1 MDFDR
6 IRDLASKIPDK
17 INKIQNEDAA
27 KMALVQPFIVAMGYD
42 IFDPDEV
49 MPEYPIFECGK
60 KNEYADY
67 AILRDG
73 KPIILIECK
82 WNEKDIADLSNKDF
96 HMQLN
101 KYYNQTPAKFGILTN
116 GIVYKFYS
124 DMDETNKMDKMPF
137 LEFDLCNIDDPVVND
152 IIFSETK
159 YFSKP
164 MDEDEAY
171 KRAQDLKYLS
181 DIRNLLE
188 NEFREPSPDFVR
200 YVAEQVYK
208 GPMINKKIME
218 KFSKY
223 TQMTCNQFIQNKMN
237 NTWKVAQKLTQ
248 PASSEANEDYDTE
261 SKGPKYFIFNGEK
274 FEIKFWKD
282 MIPKI
287 CSIMASRHKDR
298 FEEIFNLRGTK
309 NPYFSRNKDDLTSP
323 ELIDGTDIYAET
335 WFGKNGLLRQSK
347 KVISLFG
354 YPEDAISFGEDQ
366 E

>member
-6 IRDLASKIPDK
+6 IRDLASKIPEK

-27 KMALVQPFIVAMGYD
+27 KMAFVQPFIIAMGYD

-49 MPEYPIFECGK
+49 MPEYPIFENCR

-82 WNEKDIADLSNKDF
+82 WNEKDITDLSNKEF
-96 HMQLN
+96 HIQLN

-116 GIVYKFYS
+116 GIIYKFYS
-124 DMDETNKMDKMPF
+124 DLDETHKMDKMPF
-137 LEFDLCNIDDPVVND
+137 LEFDLRNIDDPIVND
-152 IIFSETK
+152 VIFSETK

-164 MDEDEAY
+164 MDIDEAY

-181 DIRNLLE
+181 DIRTLLE

-208 GPMINKKIME
+208 GPMINKRIME

-223 TQMTCNQFIQNKMN
+223 TKMTCNQFIQNKMN
-237 NTWKVAQKLTQ
+237 NTWKVAQKLAQ
-248 PASSEANEDYDTE
+248 PESSEEDEDRDAKP
-261 SKGPKYFIFNGEK
+261 KGSKYFIFNGEK
-274 FEIKFWKD
+274 FEIKFWKY

-287 CSIMASRHKDR
+287 CSIMASKYGND
-298 FEEIFNLRGTK
+298 FERILSLKGNKNL
-309 NPYFSRNKDDLTSP
+309 YFSRNKDDLYYP

-335 WFGKNGLLRQSK
+335 WFTKNGFLRQSK
-347 KVISLFG
+347 KIVALFD
-354 YPEDAISFGEDQ
+354 YPEEIISFGDDEG
-366 E
+366 